1 MTTKFSQFPAG
12 NNIIAGD
19 VVVGLRNGIN
29 TQFIANYFPIQNWTT
44 LTVSQALLPNE
55 GYILANAA
63 PASYSLPTVMEFGQS
78 IQLASITAQV
88 CTITQAAGQQIQF
101 GNLATTLGVGGS
113 IATSAIGD
121 SLTLVCTVANTTFIV
136 LSGSMGNWTIT

>member
-63 PASYSLPTVMEFGQS
+63 PASYSLPE
-78 IQLASITAQV
+78 
-88 CTITQAAGQQIQF
+88 
-101 GNLATTLGVGGS
+101 
-113 IATSAIGD
+113 
-121 SLTLVCTVANTTFIV
+121 SLLF
-136 LSGSMGNWTIT
+136 S